1 MPTIFYQIFNHQ
13 IKITSKTL
21 KQLEIEIEALFN
33 ELKHKKDFEN
43 IKILR
48 NKLIHLLD
56 EKDTSNLD
64 KKIKK
69 AYNSIKKILGIIEEY
84 IEDNE
89 EEKIELIDVVKKIEK
104 NIEIVIKLNQK
115 KEIYIKLLVQK

>member
-69 AYNSIKKILGIIEEY
+69 LIIVLKKF
-84 IEDNE
+84 
-89 EEKIELIDVVKKIEK
+89 
-104 NIEIVIKLNQK
+104 
-115 KEIYIKLLVQK
+115 LVL